1 MRFLKNLA
9 LFLSL
14 ILVLNTI
21 LPQALVFAQE
31 TNISENVTTAVATVS
46 VAVVSGGNGTVAGGG
61 NYTSGTIATITA
73 TPNTGYLFS
82 KWTDANGNTVST
94 EASYLFTVSNN
105 VTYKANFVKS
115 VQVTNRMNPIFG
127 SMEIS
132 GENGQTGSGA
142 YPMGSTII
150 VTVTPAPGFTV
161 AYIEAGFNNGTYYQY
176 AYNTSTATFVVNDD
190 VDLLVSVN
198 NISYQITVESS
209 NTALGTVANTSGTY
223 SYGQNVSLSAY
234 PAPGYTCISYSFTW
248 GNDSIW
254 YQYSGPISVPI
265 TQSGTYQLFFQPQ
278 TYTLTVTSDGNGNV
292 TGGGAFE
299 YGSTHVITATPNP
312 GYQFSKWTDANGNTV
327 STAANYQMTVSGN
340 ANYTANFTMT
350 AANIQV
356 SGSPSAG
363 GTVTG
368 NGLYNLGSAVTLTAT
383 PATGY
388 QFKQWINA
396 ATQAVV
402 SNSSSYTFSA
412 STSTAG
418 QYTAIFTPQTYTIS
432 TATNPPQ
439 AGTAVVTSAATVAYG
454 DTATVLAT
462 PGAGYTFAKWVDSDT
477 GQTVSTMASYS
488 FNPVKNTRLIA
499 NFTQSKYT
507 LSLTANPSA
516 GGTVSSNTT
525 NNLIYGQTV
534 AIQATPADGY
544 VFNGW
549 VDPSGNSI
557 STNASYNL
565 AITGNM
571 SLTANFSAIEYPVAV
586 TVSPDGGGTATGGGS
601 FVNGAQ
607 VTLSATPGANYNFV
621 RWTQAGSNLAVSTNP
636 QYTFTASAATQGNY
650 TAVFALKT
658 FSVNFKLDAQAA
670 VANQVTITPT
680 SGIFSYGSVV
690 AVNAAIPIANPTI
703 HFLGWYE
710 NGRLVSK
717 TQAFNY
723 TVTQNAN
730 LSAVF
735 VTDYGAIIYYGDPI
749 AAQKSKVVI
758 APMNT
763 TKTITAATSSFYDF
777 AYWTDTAGNQYPQ
790 TTLDATVGPDWVE
803 SYVAHYIP
811 KTFTVAV
818 AGQTPGGTA
827 TTSLNSIQYGQE
839 VTVTATPDTGY
850 AFLNWTDSV
859 TGTVLSTDA
868 SWTFEPSQNTSL
880 QANFS
885 QIVYTVGLNAD
896 PDGGGT
902 VAWGDYPNAGPY
914 YGTVITAI
922 ATPAQNY
929 VFDGWINA
937 QGICVSTDNSY
948 DYTVIGNDTL
958 TGQFHVSQNTIT
970 AIAEPA
976 NMGTV
981 TGGGTFAYKTQ
992 QTLSAIPNTG
1002 FEFVNWTNNLDDTV
1016 VTTPEMVV
1024 NVSEDIMYTA
1034 NFDVLKCPVTLSV
1047 IDPARS
1053 TYGTVELDVYQN
1065 GVLAPSGTIPNYGDK
1080 VVLTATTNPAVTNV
1094 IFKDYLDGAG
1104 ALLSYN
1110 SVYTIDAMTQP
1121 MAIQYDFVQE
1131 YTVTVPVSA
1140 KWTDN
1145 YQRNLLPGVVPQ
1157 VTQFPNQQVSGNFK
1171 DTITL
1176 NYGTVDANLV
1186 FDGWYTDEETPVLV
1200 SSEPS
1205 FSYQLLDSTPLVA
1218 KLHLKDIGIMVENAY
1233 VPNQAIS
1240 GVDLNGGEVSGSGYR
1255 NVGESFNISSTVDTN
1270 YSFEN
1275 WTQGGTTLSKKA
1287 SFDYP
1292 VTGQPGIDA
1301 TPIQAN
1307 YSPNACYLTLNANP
1321 KGSGQAAPS
1330 GYYPYGT
1337 LVTISQ
1343 GNQAGYVFSHF
1354 EDGNGNTLTSM
1365 TPNSKAGTLTLY
1377 MTGDTTVVA
1386 VYKESAGSE
1395 AKKIVE
1401 IIAAAATAAAI
1412 AAGIA
1417 AAIYFGG
1424 DELLADAAL
1433 DTAEVA
1439 LEDLGELAGGVV
1451 DHNPPDPDPDPD
1463 NPDDQTDILITA
1475 TASPADAGTAI
1486 GGETYRVGEMAV
1498 LKATANPGWV
1508 FDSWTSE
1515 GAVVI
1520 DDPEAKSIS
1529 FLVDEADE
1537 GSVLTAHFN
1546 QEFTITTS
1554 ATPEI
1559 GGTVTPTKK
1568 VVSGETAIVTATP
1581 NEGYLFDGWYE
1592 NEVQV
1597 STEESYTLEAVA
1609 TDHNLTAQFEA
1620 GFDVTLTADPVA
1632 MDTLVTFTGAGLSKT
1647 GEHTITATLLNTE
1660 VENYVFNGWYVNLT
1674 DLAPVSTEESY
1685 TFALTADTS
1694 YIASYSEQ
1702 YTIITSATPEA
1713 GGTVTPTQQVTI
1725 GNDATVTAT
1734 PNEGY
1739 VFDGWY
1745 EGEAQVSEDESYT
1758 LTAVAADHNLTAQFE
1773 LGANVTL
1780 TADPTTMDT
1789 LVTFT
1794 GDGLA
1799 QTGEHTI
1806 TATLDDA
1813 DTDNYI
1819 FKGWFSAL
1827 TDDVPASTSETYT
1840 FDLTADTSYIASYE
1854 ENAFTVTAESEDAAQ
1869 GTVTQTGTSPYKLS
1883 DSVTVSATSLKGY
1896 SFTNWTDENNAV
1908 VSQTADYTFDVTE
1921 NTTVTAN
1928 FEAEPSVTILVQ
1940 CDYVEGGTVTS
1951 DDKDIPETG
1960 LVATNGES
1968 VTLKAEEKKDYEFE
1982 GWYENG
1988 KEVEKK
1994 DTYTFTAEKDRT
2006 LVAAFSHKG
2015 IMALAFPDPL
2025 EGGRV
2030 YKVYQTS
2037 ETKDEFYMN
2046 AVPFNGYEFVG
2057 WYDIAGIK
2065 VCDTPEYDFVAYY
2078 SRVLFAKFKLEQ
2090 FAVNVSITPDGG
2102 GTVSGAGTTDYG
2114 KAVTLTAT
2122 PEAGYIFTGF
2132 MDATGNLLSSDAVYT
2147 FTLRAETDLTASFSP
2162 QTYTMTTTVND
2173 PALGSVSN
2181 SGPDGVYPAG
2191 TAVSLQASPA
2201 SGSQFVG
2208 WFENGQCVSQEPN
2221 YTFTATADRN
2231 LEADFSNEEFVL
2243 TLMADPVT
2251 GGTLSGEGG
2260 YNPTSDAD
2268 QASISAV
2275 AFPGYSFTA
2284 WLDADTGEQVSTLSS
2299 DAITL
2304 TKDTNL
2310 TAVFTPNVYQ
2320 VDVTVDDGG
2329 TATGAGYYNF
2339 GDTVNLSASAN
2350 SGYTFAGWMMTDA
2363 QGTQSC
2369 ISTDLDYTFTLNEDW
2384 INLAPITIS
2393 ATFKNTKGAL
2403 IIPLAEEYL
2412 RGNIARG
2419 YHLDTIVGN
2428 QTTVEAIPG
2437 YGYEFTNWTD
2447 LKGNVISSDAVYTFT
2462 VTGDTVLIAHF
2473 KSNATVKLS
2482 VTEQSVLQG
2491 KAILVGDVIAGEKT
2505 VESGQ
2510 YVMVYAVAYPGYQF
2524 LHWVNQNGLKVSNAR
2539 SYLFRISEDTT
2550 LTAVFEK
2557 TTHDISANVD
2567 PKGAGYVTG
2576 QNTYAYG
2583 DTATLTAVPTQSGY
2597 IFGYWSDENGRIKG
2611 AISPVFKTTVNGSKT
2626 YTAHFVQGK
2635 YSITAKAVP
2644 EQGGTVS
2651 GGGSFGQE
2659 EAVTLTVTPNS
2670 GYQFDG
2676 WFVAGTSVS
2685 TDTSWSFDA
2694 TESLAA
2700 EAHFSVI
2707 PLSDIK
2713 GPGNPHPGLPH
2724 RSTNR

>member
-14 ILVLNTI
+14 ILILNTI
-21 LPQALVFAQE
+21 LPQASVFAQE
-31 TNISENVTTAVATVS
+31 TNISENPTTAVSTVS
-46 VAVVSGGNGTVAGGG
+46 VGVVSGGNGTVAGGG
-61 NYTSGTIATITA
+61 YLAPGTQTTITA
-73 TPNTGYLFS
+73 TPATGYLFS
-82 KWTDANGNTVST
+82 KWTDINGNTVST
-94 EASYLFTVSNN
+94 EASYLFTVTNN
-105 VTYKANFVKS
+105 VTYQANFVKS
-115 VQVTNRMNPIFG
+115 VQVTNQMNPVFG

-132 GENGQTGSGA
+132 GENGQTGVGA
-142 YPMGSTII
+142 YPVGSTIT

-161 AYIEAGFNNGTYYQY
+161 AYIEAGFNNGRYYQY

-190 VDLLVSVN
+190 VELLVSVN
-198 NISYQITVESS
+198 NIPYQITVESS

-223 SYGQNVSLSAY
+223 YYGQNVSLTAN
-234 PAPGYTCISYSFTW
+234 PAPGYTCSSYSFTW

-254 YQYSGPISVPI
+254 YQYSGPISVPV

-327 STAANYQMTVSGN
+327 STAANYQVTVSGN
-340 ANYTANFTMT
+340 ANYTANFSMT
-350 AANIQV
+350 AANITV
-356 SGSPSAG
+356 SGSPTAG

-402 SNSSSYTFSA
+402 SNSSSYTFTA

-432 TATNPPQ
+432 TATNPTQ
-439 AGTAVVTSAATVAYG
+439 GGTALVTSAATVAYG

-507 LSLTANPSA
+507 LSLAANPSA

-549 VDPSGNSI
+549 VDSSGNSI

-621 RWTQAGSNLAVSTNP
+621 KWTQAGSNLAVSTNP

-670 VANQVTITPT
+670 IANQVTITPS

-690 AVNAAIPIANPTI
+690 SVNAVIPIANPAI

-710 NGRLVSK
+710 NGRLVSQ

-763 TKTITAATSSFYDF
+763 TKTISAATSSLYDF
-777 AYWTDTAGNQYPQ
+777 AYWTDTAGNQYSQ
-790 TTLDATVGPDWVE
+790 TTLDVTVGPDWVE
-803 SYVAHYIP
+803 RYVAHYTP

-827 TTSLNSIQYGQE
+827 TTSLNSIQYGQA

-859 TGTVLSTDA
+859 TGAVLSTDA
-868 SWTFEPSQNTSL
+868 SWTFEPAQNTSL

-902 VAWGDYPNAGPY
+902 VAWDDYPNAGPY

-937 QGICVSTDNSY
+937 QGICVSTDSSY

-1002 FEFVNWTNNLDDTV
+1002 FEFVNWTNNLDDNV

-1024 NVSEDIMYTA
+1024 NVSENITYTA

-1094 IFKDYLDGAG
+1094 IFKDYLDGTG

-1121 MAIQYDFVQE
+1121 MEIQYDFVQE

-1140 KWTDN
+1140 EWTDN

-1157 VTQFPNQQVSGNFK
+1157 VTQFSNQQVGGNFK

-1200 SSEPS
+1200 SNEPS

-1233 VPNQAIS
+1233 VPNQTIS

-1255 NVGESFNISSTVDTN
+1255 NVGESFNISSTVDDN
-1270 YSFEN
+1270 YGFEN
-1275 WTQGGTTLSKKA
+1275 WTQGNTTLSKA
-1287 SFDYP
+1287 ATFDYT
-1292 VTGQPGIDA
+1292 VTGQPGVDA

-1354 EDGNGNTLTSM
+1354 EDGNGNTLTSV

-1377 MTGDTTVVA
+1377 MTGDRTVVA
-1386 VYKESAGSE
+1386 VYKESSGSE
-1395 AKKIVE
+1395 AQKIVE
-1401 IIAAAATAAAI
+1401 IVAAAATAAAI
-1412 AAGIA
+1412 AAGIT

-1433 DTAEVA
+1433 DTAEIA
-1439 LEDLGELAGGVV
+1439 LEDLDEVAGGVV

-1508 FDSWTSE
+1508 FDNWTSE

-1520 DDPEAKSIS
+1520 DDPEATSIS

-1568 VVSGETAIVTATP
+1568 VVSGETATVMATP
-1581 NEGYLFDGWYE
+1581 NEGY
-1592 NEVQV
+1592 
-1597 STEESYTLEAVA
+1597 
-1609 TDHNLTAQFEA
+1609 
-1620 GFDVTLTADPVA
+1620 
-1632 MDTLVTFTGAGLSKT
+1632 
-1647 GEHTITATLLNTE
+1647 I
-1660 VENYVFNGWYVNLT
+1660 
-1674 DLAPVSTEESY
+1674 
-1685 TFALTADTS
+1685 
-1694 YIASYSEQ
+1694 
-1702 YTIITSATPEA
+1702 
-1713 GGTVTPTQQVTI
+1713 
-1725 GNDATVTAT
+1725 
-1734 PNEGY
+1734 
-1739 VFDGWY
+1739 FDGWY
-1745 EGEAQVSEDESYT
+1745 EGEAQISEDETYT
-1758 LTAVAADHNLTAQFE
+1758 LAAVTADHSLTAKFE

-1780 TADPTTMDT
+1780 TADPSTMGT

-1794 GDGLA
+1794 GVGLS

-1854 ENAFTVTAESEDAAQ
+1854 ENAFTVTAESADAAQ
-1869 GTVTQTGTSPYKLS
+1869 GTVTQTGTSPYKCS

-1908 VSQTADYTFDVTE
+1908 VSQTAEYTFDVTE
-1921 NTTVTAN
+1921 NTTVTAH

-1940 CDYVEGGTVTS
+1940 CDYVEGGTVTA

-1988 KEVEKK
+1988 KEVAKK

-2046 AVPFNGYEFVG
+2046 AVPFTGYEFVG
-2057 WYDIAGIK
+2057 WYDLAGIK

-2102 GTVSGAGTTDYG
+2102 GTVTGAGTADYG

-2122 PEAGYIFTGF
+2122 PEAGYIFNGF

-2173 PALGSVSN
+2173 PTLGSVSN
-2181 SGPDGVYPAG
+2181 SDPDGIYPAG
-2191 TAVSLQASPA
+2191 SAVSLQASPTN
-2201 SGSQFVG
+2201 GSQFVG
-2208 WFENGQCVSQEPN
+2208 WFENGQCVSQQPN
-2221 YTFTATADRN
+2221 YSFTATADRN

-2320 VDVTVDDGG
+2320 VEVTVDDGG

-2339 GDTVNLSASAN
+2339 GDAVNLSASAK

-2384 INLAPITIS
+2384 INRTPITIS

-2419 YHLDTIVGN
+2419 YHLDATVGN

-2462 VTGDTVLIAHF
+2462 VTGDTVVMAHF
-2473 KSNATVKLS
+2473 KSNATVKLT

-2491 KAILVGDVIAGEKT
+2491 KALLVGDLISGEKT

-2510 YVMVYAVAYPGYQF
+2510 YVMAYAVAYPGYKF
-2524 LHWVNQNGLKVSNAR
+2524 LHWVNQNGLKLSNAR
-2539 SYLFRISEDTT
+2539 NYTFRIYEDTT

-2567 PKGAGYVTG
+2567 PQGAGYITG
-2576 QNTYAYG
+2576 QQTYNYG
-2583 DTATLTAVPTQSGY
+2583 DTATLTAIPTELGY

-2644 EQGGTVS
+2644 EQGGTVT

-2659 EAVTLTVTPNS
+2659 EAVTLTATPNS

-2676 WFVAGTSVS
+2676 WFVTGTSVS
-2685 TDTSWSFDA
+2685 TETSWTFDA

-2700 EAHFSVI
+2700 EAHFSTL
-2707 PLSDIK
+2707 PPSDIK
-2713 GPGNPHPGLPH
+2713 EPGNPHPGLPH
-2724 RSTNR
+2724 RGRNR